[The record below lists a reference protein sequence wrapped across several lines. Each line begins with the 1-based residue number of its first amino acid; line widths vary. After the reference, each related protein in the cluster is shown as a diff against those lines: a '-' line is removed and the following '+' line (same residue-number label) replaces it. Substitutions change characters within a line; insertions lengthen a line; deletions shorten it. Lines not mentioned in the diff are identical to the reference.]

1 VALISAIYQVSYM
14 LTNYCCYY
22 YCYFCFTDE
31 DTMAHKGLMTLSE
44 AMYCQLPSG
53 DLNSELSVSKL
64 SFFNPK
70 SLLIY
75 NILGRDYIVYTPLCL
90 MTATHC
96 KDSCVVVNFI
106 SVVCASLH
114 LIISLWGKSLH

>member
-1 VALISAIYQVSYM
+1 
-14 LTNYCCYY
+14 
-22 YCYFCFTDE
+22 
-31 DTMAHKGLMTLSE
+31 MAHKGLMTLSE